1 MAYDA
6 EMMDKIRSMKSNLL
20 SIRRDQL
27 DNNTRLTF
35 LQNHQL
41 IEELEYQSLNTQNI
55 IDRNVQM
62 EKQIKALQ
70 TELQIRQ

>member
-1 MAYDA
+1 LAYDA